1 MLTVGATVVVAVV
14 ALQLGGTED
23 EPLPAA
29 DERNGRVFIQD
40 NLWTVEDAQYATWV
54 DGEGTPYV
62 AKRYAGEDEWEVVDL
77 GDLPGNPLDAPTV
90 DDPHHVHVLGVDAE
104 GHIHVM
110 GNMHRDPLRYVR
122 STRPGDITEWE
133 AGEVAGD
140 AHHVTY
146 PKFVRLV
153 DGTLLFFR
161 REGTPGD
168 SAILLDALAPGA
180 EDWEHVGTVLDGRP
194 SDEIPYIHRVAVDPS
209 SGAIH
214 LAFMWRGRPFPEP
227 DTNNDVGYARSDDGG
242 RIWRTSDGREQ
253 PLPIT
258 HEDAE
263 TVLDTAPRDSG
274 LLNNGGMAV
283 DTDGR
288 PHVLVRVDRPTGNRY
303 ILHLWFD
310 GVEWQRD
317 ELDGSTV
324 DGRPTAVATPDGS
337 VWLVGARGTELRVQE
352 ITPGGADHS
361 ESFGRVPV
369 GWEASYDAQALEM
382 EGSIEVLVPDGD
394 EPRVLVAD
402 PG

>member
-1 MLTVGATVVVAVV
+1 VLTAVATAAVVVA
-14 ALQLGGTED
+14 AIQFGRAED
-23 EPLPAA
+23 ESPPAA
-29 DERNGRVFIQD
+29 DLRNGRVFIQD
-40 NLWTVEDAQYATWV
+40 NLWSTDDAQYATWV
-54 DGEGTPYV
+54 DSQGTPYV
-62 AKRYAGEDEWEVVDL
+62 SKRPRGDDDWEVVEVA
-77 GDLPGNPLDAPTV
+77 GLPGNPLDAPTV

-133 AGEVAGD
+133 PADVAGD
-140 AHHVTY
+140 ASHVTY
-146 PKFVRLV
+146 PKLVRLP
-153 DGTLLFFR
+153 DDTLLFFR

-168 SAILLDALAPGA
+168 SGILLDALPPGA
-180 EDWEHVGTVLDGRP
+180 DGWEHVGTVLDGRP

-242 RIWRTSDGREQ
+242 RTWRTSDGRVLAR
-253 PLPIT
+253 PMT

-263 TVLDTAPRDSG
+263 ILVDTVPRHSG

-283 DTDGR
+283 DAEGH
-288 PHVLVRVDRPTGNRY
+288 PHMLVRFDRPTGDRF

-310 GVEWQRD
+310 GVEWQRQL
-317 ELDGSTV
+317 LDGSTV
-324 DGRPTAVATPDGS
+324 DGRPTVAATPDGR
-337 VWLVGARGTELRVQE
+337 VLLLGTRGTELRVQE
-352 ITPGGADHS
+352 ITPGGDDHS
-361 ESFGRVPV
+361 ESFGRVPA
-369 GWEASYDAQALEM
+369 GWEAVYDTQALET
-382 EGSIEVLVPDGD
+382 EGSLEVLVPDGD